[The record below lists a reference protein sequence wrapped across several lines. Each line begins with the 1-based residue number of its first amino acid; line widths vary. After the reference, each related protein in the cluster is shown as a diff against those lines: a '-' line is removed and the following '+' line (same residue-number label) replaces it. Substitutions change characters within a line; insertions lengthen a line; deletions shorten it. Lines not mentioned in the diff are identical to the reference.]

1 MAKQKG
7 IIPLTGTIGGIN
19 FYYLNGK
26 PVARKAGGGF
36 NGKAIKAK
44 ASMQRVRENGSEFG
58 HCSRVNKVFRMA
70 LRSFHKGFKFTY
82 FHSRLMTLFT
92 QLKDLDAVHERG
104 NRVVFESVSTTEGIS
119 LLKQFNYTPDCDVR
133 RLLPFDFEI
142 DSSTFELTISHFDIK
157 KVGFI
162 SGATHIELNYGVLD
176 FNFETLHNKLH
187 LATPLVLN
195 KSLSGTTIQLTPDIL
210 PNGVGTLLCVLGVRF
225 YQEVDGELYVL
236 NTKEGVGFVVLECF

>member
-36 NGKAIKAK
+36 NGKAIKTK

-58 HCSRVNKVFRMA
+58 HCSAVNKVFRMA
-70 LRSFHKGFKFTY
+70 LRPFYQGFKFTY

-92 QLKDLDAVHERG
+92 RLKDLDAVHERG
-104 NRVVFESVSTTEGIS
+104 KRVVFEGVRTTEGIA
-119 LLKQFNYTPDCDVR
+119 LLKQFHYTPDCDVR
-133 RLLPFDFEI
+133 GVLPFDFDI
-142 DSSTFELTISHFDIK
+142 DNGTYELTISHFDIE

-162 SGATHIELNYGVLD
+162 SGATHIALNYGVLD
-176 FNFETLHNKLH
+176 FNFETLTYALH
-187 LATPLVLN
+187 LAAPLVVDKAFAN
-195 KSLSGTTIQLTPDIL
+195 STVRLTPESL
-210 PNGVGTLLCVLGVRF
+210 PASVGSLLCVLGVRF
-225 YQEVDGELYVL
+225 YQEVDGTLYVL
-236 NTKEGVGFVVLECF
+236 SAKDGVGFVVLDLI